1 MNEQTILDVRDLK
14 IDFHTELGVTRAV
27 DQVDFQLKKGR
38 ILGIAGESGC
48 GKSVTALSIMRLL
61 PKPVS
66 RIVHGKAMFNGVNM
80 LTLPISELHR
90 IRGKKIA
97 MIFQEP

>member
-1 MNEQTILDVRDLK
+1 MVDQIILDVMDLVV
-14 IDFHTELGVTRAV
+14 DFHTELGIVQAV
-27 DQVDFQLKKGR
+27 EQVDFQLKKGK

-66 RIVHGKAMFNGVNM
+66 RIVQGQAIFNNQNIF
-80 LTLPISELHR
+80 TLPIKAMHH
-90 IRGKKIA
+90 IRGRKIS
-97 MIFQEP
+97 MI